1 MEIEST
7 VSYLLSK
14 LGVAHRNMV
23 ERAAVEIGLHSGQLF
38 VLMELWKRD
47 GQRQIDLAT
56 NLGLAAP
63 TVNKMLGGLIE
74 SDFVTRGKYEDDA
87 RSTRVFL
94 TQEGRRIKPQVEA
107 QWERIEREA
116 VAELND
122 TEVLIMKQ
130 LLSKML
136 AADANETNS

>member
-1 MEIEST
+1 MEVEST

-14 LGVAHRNMV
+14 IGVAHRNTV
-23 ERAAVEIGLHSGQLF
+23 ERAAVEIGLHSGQIF

-47 GQRQIDLAT
+47 GQRQVDLAT

-63 TVNKMLGGLIE
+63 TVNKILGGLIE

-94 TQEGRRIKPQVEA
+94 TDQGRRIKPQVEA
-107 QWERIEREA
+107 QWARIEQEVVA
-116 VAELND
+116 VLTD
-122 TEVLIMKQ
+122 TEALMMKQ
-130 LLSKML
+130 MLAKML
-136 AADANETNS
+136 GASSGSIS

>member
-23 ERAAVEIGLHSGQLF
+23 ERAAVEIGLHSGQIFL
-38 VLMELWKRD
+38 LMELWKRD
-47 GQRQIDLAT
+47 GQRQIDLAS

-63 TVNKMLGGLIE
+63 TVNKILGGLIE

-94 TQEGRRIKPQVEA
+94 TQQGKQIREQVEQ
-107 QWERIEREA
+107 QWQRIEEEA
-116 VAELND
+116 VAGLTD
-122 TEVLIMKQ
+122 TEVLMVKQ
-130 LLSKML
+130 LLQKMSSGGT
-136 AADANETNS
+136 DDGV

>member
-1 MEIEST
+1 MEIEAT

-23 ERAAVEIGLHSGQLF
+23 ERSAVEIGLHSGQIF

-63 TVNKMLGGLIE
+63 TVNKILGGLIE

-94 TQEGRRIKPQVEA
+94 TPKGTNVKKEVEA
-107 QWERIEREA
+107 QWERLEVETTA
-116 VAELND
+116 ALTD
-122 TEVLIMKQ
+122 TEVLMVKQ
-130 LLSKML
+130 LLERML
-136 AADANETNS
+136 SAPAEDS

>member
-7 VSYLLSK
+7 VSFLLSK
-14 LGVAHRNMV
+14 LGVAHRNLV
-23 ERAAVEIGLHSGQLF
+23 ERSAVGIGLHSGQIF

-63 TVNKMLGGLIE
+63 TVNKILGGLIE
-74 SDFVTRGKYEDDA
+74 GDFVTRGKYEDDA

-94 TQEGRRIKPQVEA
+94 TPKGINVKKEVEA
-107 QWERIEREA
+107 QWERLEA
-116 VAELND
+116 ETTASLTD
-122 TEVLIMKQ
+122 TEVLMAKQ
-130 LLSKML
+130 LLEKML
-136 AADANETNS
+136 SAPSEDS

>member
-1 MEIEST
+1 LNGDADQT
-7 VSYLLSK
+7 DDV
-14 LGVAHRNMV
+14 VH
-23 ERAAVEIGLHSGQLF
+23 
-38 VLMELWKRD
+38 LWD
-47 GQRQIDLAT
+47 AGIVT

-63 TVNKMLGGLIE
+63 TVNKILGGLIE

-94 TQEGRRIKPQVEA
+94 TQQGKHVRQRVGA
-107 QWERIEREA
+107 QWERIEQEA
-116 VAELND
+116 VAALND

-136 AADANETNS
+136 TADPGETQG

>member
-1 MEIEST
+1 MEIETT

-14 LGVAHRNMV
+14 LGVVHRNMV
-23 ERAAVEIGLHSGQLF
+23 ERAAVEIGLHSGQIF

-63 TVNKMLGGLIE
+63 TVNKILGGLIE

-94 TQEGRRIKPQVEA
+94 TQQGKQARQRVGA
-107 QWERIEREA
+107 QWERIEQEA
-116 VAELND
+116 VAALND

-136 AADANETNS
+136 TAEPGETQS

>member
-7 VSYLLSK
+7 VSFLLSK
-14 LGVAHRNMV
+14 LGVVHRNMV
-23 ERAAVEIGLHSGQLF
+23 ERAAIEIGLHSGQVF

-63 TVNKMLGGLIE
+63 TVNKILGGLIE
-74 SDFVTRGKYEDDA
+74 SDLVTRGKFEDDA

-94 TQEGRRIKPQVEA
+94 TEKGLRIKPQVEA
-107 QWERIEREA
+107 QWARIEEEA
-116 VAELND
+116 IGPLTD
-122 TEVLIMKQ
+122 TEALIMRQ

-136 AADANETNS
+136 TPGDAETNS

>member
-23 ERAAVEIGLHSGQLF
+23 ERAAVEIGLHSGQIFL
-38 VLMELWKRD
+38 LMELWKRD
-47 GQRQIDLAT
+47 GQRQIDLA
-56 NLGLAAP
+56 AP
-63 TVNKMLGGLIE
+63 TVNKILGGLIE

-94 TQEGRRIKPQVEA
+94 TPQGKQIRQQVEE
-107 QWERIEREA
+107 QWERIEDEA
-116 VAELND
+116 VGGLTD
-122 TEVLIMKQ
+122 TEVLMVKQ
-130 LLSKML
+130 LLQKML
-136 AADANETNS
+136 SGGTE